1 MRNKGRTALAL
12 LAAVALMPMTAT
24 AAGWEEVRQ
33 KLQTG
38 ASFTTADGQT
48 SVTKQA
54 DGSYVIS
61 GGIFPEIVS
70 LNENS
75 APSDG
80 TLELHIQ
87 NVTFQQSLSLD
98 ANTAG
103 WM

>member
-61 GGIFPEIVS
+61 GGYFPKSSV
-70 LNENS
+70 
-75 APSDG
+75 
-80 TLELHIQ
+80 
-87 NVTFQQSLSLD
+87 
-98 ANTAG
+98 
-103 WM
+103 